1 MIDMIN
7 VGKKVTKVCYVTEK
21 DESPLNSKRYYKD
34 CEAWNN
40 NHGICYIPDCEVT
53 DYGHDGIITEEEIN
67 TWGVG
72 YTKED
77 LMQEIGDVLEEEY
90 DLPFSE
96 LTSTM
101 SEKIGEMIFGLLNG
115 GTPENCV
122 RVNIGGVFNL
132 YCDI

>member
-1 MIDMIN
+1 MTN
-7 VGKKVTKVCYVTEK
+7 VGKKVTKVCYVAEK
-21 DESPLNSKRYYKD
+21 DGSPLSTKIYYKD
-34 CEAWNN
+34 WEAWKN
-40 NHGICYIPDCEVT
+40 NHGICYIPNSEVT
-53 DYGHDGIITEEEIN
+53 EYGHDGIITEEEIN

-101 SEKIGEMIFGLLNG
+101 SEKIGEMIFTMLRGDTL
-115 GTPENCV
+115 ENCV
-122 RVNIGGVFNL
+122 RRNISGIFNIYNGL
-132 YCDI
+132 C